1 MEKDDLKSLVNQM
14 YNNLIDNI
22 DSQTSANKEQVI
34 NYLRD
39 AIDVISNIPNSE
51 INSIEHA
58 RSVFDNAYKEIANKS
73 ISSYKHTNKKF
84 QQLSQAQEET
94 INGFLNPT
102 IDIPSITEKFNNIQV
117 HMIEEVEKANN
128 IITQLS
134 SQIETLERDSNLD
147 SLTNVFN
154 RRALS
159 IYLEN
164 ICSKQNIKHELHLL
178 ILDLDDFKLVN
189 DNHGHIAGDKI
200 LIFLANILKRTLR
213 DGDKIF
219 RYGGEEFILVLNRID
234 SIHCKKMATRILNQ
248 ISNNNLIYKGE
259 SLNVTASIGTTTL
272 NIGDTPDSLIARA
285 DSALYKAKAGGKNR
299 VHTEGTDGI

>member
-285 DSALYKAKAGGKNR
+285 DSALYKAKASGKNR

>member
-285 DSALYKAKAGGKNR
+285 DSALYKAKADGKNR
-299 VHTEGTDGI
+299 VCTKAVDGI

>member
-1 MEKDDLKSLVNQM
+1 MEKDDLKSLVNKM

-39 AIDVISNIPNSE
+39 AIDAISHIPNSE

-134 SQIETLERDSNLD
+134 SQVETLERDSNLD

-164 ICSKQNIKHELHLL
+164 ICSKQNIKYELHLL
-178 ILDLDDFKLVN
+178 ILDLDDFKQVN

-299 VHTEGTDGI
+299 VCTEATNGI